1 MNHWPRQVYQ
11 ALPSHREWTVS
22 KIGVL
27 FLANLGANIVWLL
40 VFGRGNKSRVALWL
54 AAVILFGGILATLI
68 ALHTSLGVHYG
79 NAGVATWEKWGAH
92 VFISLYMGELFVLFL
107 PSLCGCCCRCG
118 CLYCCRCCCCCCCCW
133 FCCYRFYC
141 CCCRC

>member
-1 MNHWPRQVYQ
+1 M
-11 ALPSHREWTVS
+11 S

-68 ALHTSLGVHYG
+68 ALHISLGVHYG

-107 PSLCGCCCRCG
+107 PFWLAVAVR
-118 CLYCCRCCCCCCCCW
+118 
-133 FCCYRFYC
+133 
-141 CCCRC
+141 